1 MRVGLVCPY
10 SLDVP
15 GGVQNHVRDLAAV
28 LESRGH
34 QIGVLAPGEDAVA
47 LPPYVTTVGKAVPV
61 RFNGSVARLAFGP
74 RVAAR
79 TRSWLREG
87 GYDLLHVHEPATPS
101 VSLIA
106 LWASEV
112 PVVAT
117 FHTSNPRSRTMSSAA
132 GLLRPSLEK
141 ISARIAVSEAARS
154 TLVQHMG
161 GEPLVVPNGI
171 DCAPFLAAEPRP
183 GWTASASEGPVAVF
197 LGRIDEPRKG
207 LPVLLS
213 AWPEVV
219 RQHPGARLLV
229 AGRGEGGPE
238 LVPTEVRDRV
248 EFLGQ
253 VSDEDR
259 RGLLA
264 SADVFVAPQ
273 TGGESFGIVL
283 VEAMAAGAPVVA
295 SDLAAFEAVLGGGR
309 YGVLFAAGDPAACAG
324 EVGRLLS
331 DQVRRTN
338 LRTTGRVEARRYD
351 WSRIAPDIEAVYDTV
366 LARFDQP
373 QPPAP
378 EGRAS

>member
-1 MRVGLVCPY
+1 MKIGLVCPY

-28 LESRGH
+28 LEARGH
-34 QIGVLAPGEDAVA
+34 RIGVLAPGEEPNS
-47 LPPYVTTVGKAVPV
+47 LPSYVTTVGKAVPV

-79 TRSWLREG
+79 TRGWLREG
-87 GYDLLHVHEPATPS
+87 GFDLLHVHEPATPS

-106 LWASEV
+106 LWAAEV

-117 FHTSNPRSRTMSSAA
+117 FHTANPRSRAMSSAA

-141 ISARIAVSEAARS
+141 ISARIAVSEAAR
-154 TLVQHMG
+154 TTFVQHMG

-171 DCAPFLAAEPRP
+171 DCAPFAAAQPRP
-183 GWTASASEGPVAVF
+183 EWAGAVGASPVAVF

-207 LPVLLS
+207 LPVLLA

-219 RQHPGARLLV
+219 SRHPAARLLV

-238 LVPTEVRDRV
+238 LVPPEVRGRV

-259 RGLLA
+259 RRLLA

-295 SDLAAFEAVLGGGR
+295 SDLAAFDAVLGGGR
-309 YGVLFAAGDPAACAG
+309 CGVLFAAGDAAGCAKA
-324 EVGRLLS
+324 VADLLS
-331 DQVRRTN
+331 DDVRRTN
-338 LRTTGRVEARRYD
+338 LRTVGPVEARRYD
-351 WSRIAPDIEAVYDTV
+351 WSRVAPDIEAVYDTV
-366 LARFDQP
+366 LARFERP
-373 QPPAP
+373 GTPT
-378 EGRAS
+378 